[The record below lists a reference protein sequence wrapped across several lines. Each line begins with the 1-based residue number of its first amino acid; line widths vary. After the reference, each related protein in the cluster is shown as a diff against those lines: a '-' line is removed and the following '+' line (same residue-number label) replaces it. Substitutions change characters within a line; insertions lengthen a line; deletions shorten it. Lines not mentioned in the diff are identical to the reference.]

1 MTTTLTIPPASAP
14 EPAPAAAPQTRNQR
28 GDIRRR
34 ERNWI
39 VSLVVLLVAEVVY
52 FSFSV
57 SGFFGGGTGLLAL
70 TEQFVDIGMIA
81 LGLSVVVLAGEI
93 DLSAGTMSSFSG
105 ILMAV
110 LWQADHLDIWL
121 AVIVALVASTL
132 IGLVSGLIITL
143 FKVDSLLVTLAMQFI
158 LGSVATALSGSS
170 PPYGFPTSFVRI
182 TGTGTIGPIPY
193 QLIVFA
199 VFAVSTALFV
209 GRSRM
214 GRSVTLIGY
223 NRPAARWSGIRVDRT
238 VVGAFMISAFMAAV
252 SGILVSGYYN
262 AARDDLG
269 DSLLLPAITVVVLGG
284 VDIFGGRGRIG
295 GVIVATFVLGYL
307 TEGLLLRGDSSL
319 TATMVTGI
327 LLIACLVLKFQ
338 VDRRNGADPWARL
351 RARFTPAARADGR
364 QGRRP

>member
-1 MTTTLTIPPASAP
+1 VTTTLSTPPASAP
-14 EPAPAAAPQTRNQR
+14 EPAPLAASSGAQSPR
-28 GDIRRR
+28 GDIRKRD
-34 ERNWI
+34 RNWI
-39 VSLVVLLVAEVVY
+39 VALVVLLAAEIVY

-57 SGFFGGGTGLLAL
+57 SGFFGGGSGLLAL
-70 TEQFVDIGMIA
+70 TEQFVDIGTIA

-93 DLSAGTMSSFSG
+93 DLSVGTMSSFSG
-105 ILMAV
+105 IFMAV
-110 LWQADHLDIWL
+110 LWQSDHLEIWI
-121 AVIVALVASTL
+121 AVVVALVASTL
-132 IGLVSGLIITL
+132 IGLANGLIITL

-158 LGSVATALSGSS
+158 LGSVATALSGAS

-182 TGTGTIGPIPY
+182 AGTGTIGPIPY

-199 VFAVSTALFV
+199 VFAVGIGLFV
-209 GRSRM
+209 SRSRM

-238 VVGAFMISAFMAAV
+238 IVGAFMVSAFMAAV

-269 DSLLLPAITVVVLGG
+269 DSLLLPAVTIVVLGG

-327 LLIACLVLKFQ
+327 LLILCLIVKFQ
-338 VDRRNGADPWARL
+338 IDQRNGGEPWARL
-351 RARFTPAARADGR
+351 RARFGRVGQMRGGADR
-364 QGRRP
+364 

>member
-1 MTTTLTIPPASAP
+1 MTTTLPTP
-14 EPAPAAAPQTRNQR
+14 PAPAPGPAPVAAPSSTRRPR
-28 GDIRRR
+28 GDIGRRD
-34 ERNWI
+34 RNWI
-39 VSLVVLLVAEVVY
+39 VSLVVLAVAEIAY

-57 SGFFGGGTGLLAL
+57 SGFFGGGSGLLAL
-70 TEQFVDIGMIA
+70 TEQFVDIGTIA
-81 LGLSVVVLAGEI
+81 LGLAVVVLAGEI
-93 DLSAGTMSSFSG
+93 DLSVGPMSSFSG
-105 ILMAV
+105 IFMAV
-110 LWQADHLDIWL
+110 LWQSDHLDIWI
-121 AVIVALVASTL
+121 AVVVALVASSL
-132 IGLVSGLIITL
+132 IGLANGLIITL

-158 LGSVATALSGSS
+158 LGSVATALSGAS

-182 TGTGTIGPIPY
+182 AGTGTIGPVPY

-199 VFAVSTALFV
+199 VLAVGIGLFV
-209 GRSRM
+209 SRSRT
-214 GRSVTLIGY
+214 GRAVTLIGY

-238 VVGAFMISAFMAAV
+238 VVGAFMVSAFMAAV

-269 DSLLLPAITVVVLGG
+269 DSLLLPAVTIVVLGG

-327 LLIACLVLKFQ
+327 LLIACLILKFQ
-338 VDRRNGADPWARL
+338 IDRRNGDDPFAVL
-351 RARFTPAARADGR
+351 RARLARVGRSHGRADL
-364 QGRRP
+364 